1 MSTILIIVLAVV
13 LVAVFALIL
22 IYNNLVT
29 LKNRFKNAFAQI
41 SVQLQRR
48 YELIPN
54 LVEIAQKYMSHEQE
68 TLKQVIAA
76 RNNAIDANNQAK
88 QQPLDA
94 DKIKSLAAAENNLH
108 KSLGSFFALAESY
121 PELKANQT
129 MQQLMEELSTTEN
142 KVAFA
147 RQAYNDAV
155 MFYNTACEQFPNS
168 IVANACN
175 FAAAELLTI
184 EDQEAKKPI
193 KVSFN

>member
-54 LVEIAQKYMSHEQE
+54 LVEIAKKYMSHEQE

-94 DKIKSLAAAENNLH
+94 DKIKSLAAAENNLY

-184 EDQEAKKPI
+184 EDQETTKPI